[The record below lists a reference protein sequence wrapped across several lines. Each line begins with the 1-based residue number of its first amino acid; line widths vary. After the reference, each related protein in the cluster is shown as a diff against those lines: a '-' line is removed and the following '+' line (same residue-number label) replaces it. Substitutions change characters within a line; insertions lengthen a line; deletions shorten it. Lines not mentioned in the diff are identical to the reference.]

1 MNIKTFRNSRNETA
15 STDGVRWWSGSDTD
29 ETTISLHELQPISA
43 LLPESPEPTAVT
55 AELAAKSRKVFIA
68 ALRQSAPSV
77 SPADDMEREI
87 FRKAWDDATA
97 FASAHDIIATGQ
109 PVFDCGLMVV
119 GTADAIV
126 RATDGTAY
134 SFCYAPDGYEWAG
147 ETNALVNILHGGYPI
162 PCADDSHGRYSLREF
177 SHAIMALLIRDRTP
191 WYAKHMSELPF

>member
-1 MNIKTFRNSRNETA
+1 MLKTFRNSRNETA
-15 STDGVRWWSGSDTD
+15 STDGARWWSGNDTD
-29 ETTISLHELQPISA
+29 EATIVLHELQPISA

-55 AELAAKSRKVFIA
+55 AELVAKARKVFIS

-77 SPADDMEREI
+77 SPADDAERAI

-134 SFCYAPDGYEWAG
+134 SYCYSPECYEWAG

>member
-1 MNIKTFRNSRNETA
+1 MLKTFRNNRNETA
-15 STDGVRWWSGSDTD
+15 STDGARWWSGADTD
-29 ETTISLHELQPISA
+29 EATIVLHELQPISA
-43 LLPESPEPTAVT
+43 LLPESPELTAVT
-55 AELAAKSRKVFIA
+55 AELSAKSRKVFIS

-77 SPADDMEREI
+77 SPADDVERNI

-97 FASAHDIIATGQ
+97 FAAAHDIIATGQ

-134 SFCYAPDGYEWAG
+134 SYCYSPEGYEWAG

-162 PCADDSHGRYSLREF
+162 PCADDSHGRYTLLQF

-191 WYAKHMSELPF
+191 WYAKHMAELPF